1 MGQYNFDFETI
12 KQAEAFAEF
21 FRRLK
26 KTTEEDDG
34 VIVIAPD
41 RASKIL
47 TNELWV
53 KRMAQAFQY
62 GWKANDDQQGQAE
75 TVEGQGVV

>member
-1 MGQYNFDFETI
+1 MGQYNYEFDTI
-12 KQAEAFAEF
+12 AQAEAFTEF

-26 KTTEEDDG
+26 KDKTEEDAA
-34 VIVIAPD
+34 VVIAPD
-41 RASKIL
+41 RGSKIL

-53 KRMAQAFQY
+53 KRSAQAFQY

-75 TVEGQGVV
+75 AIEGQGVA